1 MSNTKNINFTL
12 KIRRYVT
19 FKLFLNVRC
28 IYIIYTIA
36 LSRRHFDDLQFKALI
51 VSNIK
56 NHKSYECTKEKNN
69 NNNKITPA
77 KELRSGKFALSN
89 PDTCFSVNKLADC
102 SIVVK

>member
-1 MSNTKNINFTL
+1 MSDTKNINFTL

-56 NHKSYECTKEKNN
+56 NHKSYECTKEKKQQQQQNHSSQ
-69 NNNKITPA
+69 
-77 KELRSGKFALSN
+77 R
-89 PDTCFSVNKLADC
+89 
-102 SIVVK
+102 VKVG